1 MSQVAEKPIQQ
12 AAIDP
17 YEIGW
22 YIESADEETYGP
34 VSRATLAQWIED
46 GTITANTLVRHCT
59 QPEVRPLADQPVLK
73 GQVPV
78 VDAAGGVGD
87 RLEDAWPRKT
97 RERLALAEGTAHCA
111 RHKRP
116 ATLVC
121 VRCHAP
127 YCDKCRMKPFKK
139 AFFQCRR
146 CQSSNYNRRIV
157 ALILDTILFVYIP
170 MAVAVA
176 AVAFSQGFDP
186 NQAGIAINLVQLLG
200 VLMLFFRDS
209 LFGGASPGKRAVG
222 LRVVQSADGVTRLT
236 NGQGFVRWLSQL
248 IPFFNLYDVIVPY
261 RDPLLRRV
269 GDRWA
274 KTRVVDSPKKLAKVR
289 ADVARRL
296 FKKGAQPPREVGMTV
311 EEMARLA

>member
-1 MSQVAEKPIQQ
+1 MSQVAEHPIKE
-12 AAIDP
+12 AGIDP

-34 VSRATLAQWIED
+34 VSRKTLGQWLED
-46 GTITANTLVRHCT
+46 GTITPNTLVRHCT
-59 QPEVRPLADQPVLK
+59 QPETRPLADQAELRDQLPFDQAK
-73 GQVPV
+73 GS
-78 VDAAGGVGD
+78 VGD
-87 RLEDAWPRKT
+87 RLEDVWPRKT
-97 RERLALAEGTAHCA
+97 RERLALAEGSAPCA
-111 RHKRP
+111 RHNRP

-157 ALILDTILFVYIP
+157 ALILDTTLIVYVPLI
-170 MAVAVA
+170 
-176 AVAFSQGFDP
+176 VAFVVLTASGVEP
-186 NQAGIAINLVQLLG
+186 RTAGVVINLVQLLG
-200 VLMLFFRDS
+200 VLLLFFRDA
-209 LFGGASPGKRAVG
+209 LFGGASLGKRAMG
-222 LRVVQSADGVTRLT
+222 LRVVRSADGVSPLSY
-236 NGQGFVRWLSQL
+236 GQGFVRWLSQL

-274 KTRVVDSPKKLAKVR
+274 KTRVVDSPKKLAKAR

-296 FKKGAQPPREVGMTV
+296 LKKGTQPPREVGMTT
-311 EEMARLA
+311 EQMARLV